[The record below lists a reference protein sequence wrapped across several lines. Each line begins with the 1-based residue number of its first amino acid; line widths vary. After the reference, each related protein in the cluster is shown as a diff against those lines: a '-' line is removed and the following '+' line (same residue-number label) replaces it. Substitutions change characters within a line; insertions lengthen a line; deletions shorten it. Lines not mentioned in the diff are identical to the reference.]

1 MKYILLLLLISGTA
15 FSQVKIDYVNGQAVV
30 QHIIDAPDKS
40 AQVLYEAVNRWVV
53 ERYVNPENVITAK
66 IDNEL
71 VKGRGAVV
79 KGVNISGGVRSNLQY
94 IFTIDVKDEKIR
106 YTMNNMQVGTYAIE
120 TYLYKSDGS
129 MRTNAQANA
138 INESVTDIARALI
151 ISLEN
156 QMKLPSKKDDW

>member
-1 MKYILLLLLISGTA
+1 
-15 FSQVKIDYVNGQAVV
+15 
-30 QHIIDAPDKS
+30 
-40 AQVLYEAVNRWVV
+40 
-53 ERYVNPENVITAK
+53 VITAK

-138 INESVTDIARALI
+138 IDESVTDIARALI

-156 QMKLPSKKDDW
+156 QIKLPSKKDDW